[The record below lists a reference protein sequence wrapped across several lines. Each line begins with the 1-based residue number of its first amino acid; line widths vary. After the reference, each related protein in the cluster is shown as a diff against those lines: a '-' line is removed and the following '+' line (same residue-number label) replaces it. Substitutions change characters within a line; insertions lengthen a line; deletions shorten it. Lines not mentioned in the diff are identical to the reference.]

1 MIECLII
8 GDSIAKGIATHRPD
22 CVSYSKVG
30 INSAQWNRKY
40 YNLNVSVVNTIIS
53 LGTNDKDI
61 QTELELRGT
70 RAMIKSERVYW
81 ILPQK
86 IEAQRIVRMIASDW
100 GDIVLPISKLSA
112 DKIHPTGQ
120 GYKELAEKTK

>member
-8 GDSIAKGIATHRPD
+8 GDSIAKGIATYRPD

-40 YNLNVSVVNTIIS
+40 YNLNVSAVNTIIS
-53 LGTNDKDI
+53 LGTNDKGI

-112 DKIHPTGQ
+112 DEIHPTGQ

>member
-40 YNLNVSVVNTIIS
+40 YNLNVSAVNTIIS
-53 LGTNDKDI
+53 LGTNDKGI

-70 RAMIKSERVYW
+70 RAIIKSERVYW
-81 ILPQK
+81 ILPQNV
-86 IEAQRIVRMIASDW
+86 EAQRIVRMIASDW
-100 GDIVLPISKLSA
+100 GDIVLPISQLSA

>member
-40 YNLNVSVVNTIIS
+40 YNLNVSAVNTIIS
-53 LGTNDKDI
+53 LGTNDKGI

-70 RAMIKSERVYW
+70 RAIIKSERVYW
-81 ILPQK
+81 ILPQNV
-86 IEAQRIVRMIASDW
+86 EAQRKKQINPPTLWVGHEAFR
-100 GDIVLPISKLSA
+100 LTA
-112 DKIHPTGQ
+112 DP
-120 GYKELAEKTK
+120 

>member
-40 YNLNVSVVNTIIS
+40 YNLNVSAVNTIIS
-53 LGTNDKDI
+53 LGTNDKGK

-70 RAMIKSERVYW
+70 RAIIKSERVYW
-81 ILPQK
+81 ILPQNV
-86 IEAQRIVRMIASDW
+86 EAQRIVRMIASDW
-100 GDIVLPISKLSA
+100 GDIVLPVSKLSV

>member
-40 YNLNVSVVNTIIS
+40 YNLNVSAVNTIIS
-53 LGTNDKDI
+53 LGTNDKGV

-70 RAMIKSERVYW
+70 RAIIKSERVYW

-112 DKIHPTGQ
+112 DKIHPTVQ